1 VAKRMAGLSK
11 PAVAAIQGH
20 CLGAGLELALQCDL
34 RFASADARMG
44 VPAVKLGLPY
54 RLEDIVKLVDVIGL
68 AQARRM
74 VLTGASM
81 AGAELERL
89 GLVTALLPDQAT
101 MRAAAW
107 AAAVAMA
114 EAAPLSLRAAKA
126 AFFELARRDAPPDLA
141 RAAAL
146 ADACYDSA
154 DYAEGRAARQE
165 RRPPRFQG
173 R

>member
-1 VAKRMAGLSK
+1 MEADY
-11 PAVAAIQGH
+11 PAN
-20 CLGAGLELALQCDL
+20 
-34 RFASADARMG
+34 G
-44 VPAVKLGLPY
+44 VPFP
-54 RLEDIVKLVDVIGL
+54 RLFTI
-68 AQARRM
+68 
-74 VLTGASM
+74 
-81 AGAELERL
+81 RL
-89 GLVTALLPDQAT
+89 RGPSALKRSTQSRTICNVTSPNF
-101 MRAAAW
+101 AA
-107 AAAVAMA
+107 
-114 EAAPLSLRAAKA
+114 SLRAAKA